1 MSFKENKWNI
11 CFIGDVADILNGYAF
26 KAKDFQCKGVPIIKI
41 KNIVPPNIS
50 IEDVQYVS
58 RDLYNEK
65 IKYALKYNDI
75 LISMTGSGINQISS
89 AVGKIGRV
97 RIKDESLLLNQRV
110 GKLFV
115 KDKNKCDED
124 YLYYYMTQNSI
135 RYDLASSAGGSANQ
149 ANISPAQIKSI
160 KIILPP
166 LEEQK
171 AIAKILSDL
180 DEKIEVNNKINKN
193 LEEMAQAIFKQ
204 WFVDFEFP
212 IEEGKPYK
220 SSGGEMVKSELGMIP
235 KGWKVFYM
243 EEFVNTYNGYSYKGK
258 ELTKSND
265 AMITI
270 KNFDRKGG
278 YKLDGLKEI
287 SISNKV
293 KEHHYIDI
301 NDIVI
306 AHTDLTQGAEII
318 GNPIMVYSKGKY
330 NKLIMSMDT
339 VKVTSKKS
347 NINNSLLYYIFK
359 DFRFKSF
366 ALKFVNGTTVLHL
379 SKTTIPKYKIA
390 LPNDENILLKIGG
403 ILNSLTNK
411 ISNNIIENE
420 RLEKLRDTLLP
431 KLMSGEIRVCLENS
445 EN

>member
-1 MSFKENKWNI
+1 MYQYRANVEF
-11 CFIGDVADILNGYAF
+11 DI
-26 KAKDFQCKGVPIIKI
+26 
-41 KNIVPPNIS
+41 
-50 IEDVQYVS
+50 
-58 RDLYNEK
+58 
-65 IKYALKYNDI
+65 
-75 LISMTGSGINQISS
+75 
-89 AVGKIGRV
+89 
-97 RIKDESLLLNQRV
+97 
-110 GKLFV
+110 
-115 KDKNKCDED
+115 
-124 YLYYYMTQNSI
+124 
-135 RYDLASSAGGSANQ
+135 
-149 ANISPAQIKSI
+149 
-160 KIILPP
+160 
-166 LEEQK
+166 
-171 AIAKILSDL
+171 
-180 DEKIEVNNKINKN
+180 
-193 LEEMAQAIFKQ
+193 
-204 WFVDFEFP
+204 
-212 IEEGKPYK
+212 
-220 SSGGEMVKSELGMIP
+220 
-235 KGWKVFYM
+235 
-243 EEFVNTYNGYSYKGK
+243 
-258 ELTKSND
+258 
-265 AMITI
+265 
-270 KNFDRKGG
+270 
-278 YKLDGLKEI
+278 DGLKDFYIDDLMEQELNI
-287 SISNKV
+287 YLMVECWIRD
-293 KEHHYIDI
+293 YIDI

>member
-1 MSFKENKWNI
+1 MSFRNNDWHNYILNDFIKYSSEKIDIEKISEFNYISTENMLPNKGQIINASSLPKSKTVTKYS
-11 CFIGDVADILNGYAF
+11 IGDTLISNIRPYFKKIWFANKIGGASNDVLVIKSDNALVDKKFLYYLLSEDSFFDYVMLTSKGTKMPRGDKGAILNY
-26 KAKDFQCKGVPIIKI
+26 KA
-41 KNIVPPNIS
+41 S
-50 IEDVQYVS
+50 
-58 RDLYNEK
+58 
-65 IKYALKYNDI
+65 
-75 LISMTGSGINQISS
+75 
-89 AVGKIGRV
+89 
-97 RIKDESLLLNQRV
+97 
-110 GKLFV
+110 
-115 KDKNKCDED
+115 
-124 YLYYYMTQNSI
+124 
-135 RYDLASSAGGSANQ
+135 
-149 ANISPAQIKSI
+149 
-160 KIILPP
+160 LPP
-166 LEEQK
+166 LKEQK

-193 LEEMAQAIFKQ
+193 LEEMAQVIFKQ

-212 IEEGKPYK
+212 NEEGKPYK
-220 SSGGEMVKSELGMIP
+220 SSGGEMVESELGMIP

-301 NDIVI
+301 NDILI

>member
-1 MSFKENKWNI
+1 MSFRNNDWHNYILNDFIKYSSEKIDIEKISEFNYISTENMLPNKGQIINASSLPKSKTVTKYS
-11 CFIGDVADILNGYAF
+11 IGDTLISNIRPYFKKIWFANKIGGASNDVLVIKSDNALVDKKFLYYLLSEDSFFDYVMLTSKGTKMPRGDKGAILNY
-26 KAKDFQCKGVPIIKI
+26 KA
-41 KNIVPPNIS
+41 S
-50 IEDVQYVS
+50 
-58 RDLYNEK
+58 
-65 IKYALKYNDI
+65 
-75 LISMTGSGINQISS
+75 
-89 AVGKIGRV
+89 
-97 RIKDESLLLNQRV
+97 
-110 GKLFV
+110 
-115 KDKNKCDED
+115 
-124 YLYYYMTQNSI
+124 
-135 RYDLASSAGGSANQ
+135 
-149 ANISPAQIKSI
+149 
-160 KIILPP
+160 LPP
-166 LEEQK
+166 LKEQK

-193 LEEMAQAIFKQ
+193 LEEMAQVIFKQ

-212 IEEGKPYK
+212 NEEGKPYK

-301 NDIVI
+301 NDILI

>member
-1 MSFKENKWNI
+1 MKSKEKEYNDKETLFGKVPYDWNVSNI
-11 CFIGDVADILNGYAF
+11 GEIADLRQGLQISKKLRVDSNTLGAIPLLKITDMPQKCFSEYVKDVPEQYIADENDIIYTRTGQVGLVYTNLNGCVHNNCF
-26 KAKDFQCKGVPIIKI
+26 KV
-41 KNIVPPNIS
+41 IVDYNYF
-50 IEDVQYVS
+50 DKQY
-58 RDLYNEK
+58 
-65 IKYALKYNDI
+65 I
-75 LISMTGSGINQISS
+75 
-89 AVGKIGRV
+89 
-97 RIKDESLLLNQRV
+97 
-110 GKLFV
+110 
-115 KDKNKCDED
+115 
-124 YLYYYMTQNSI
+124 YYY
-135 RYDLASSAGGSANQ
+135 LSSKNVEKYSNNVAGGSVQKDLTHGAF
-149 ANISPAQIKSI
+149 KTC
-160 KIILPP
+160 KIAYPSLK
-166 LEEQK
+166 EQK

-212 IEEGKPYK
+212 NEEGKPYK
-220 SSGGEMVKSELGMIP
+220 SSGGEMVESELGMIP

-301 NDIVI
+301 NDILI

-359 DFRFKSF
+359 DLRFKSF

-431 KLMSGEIRVCLENS
+431 KLMSGEIRVPLENS